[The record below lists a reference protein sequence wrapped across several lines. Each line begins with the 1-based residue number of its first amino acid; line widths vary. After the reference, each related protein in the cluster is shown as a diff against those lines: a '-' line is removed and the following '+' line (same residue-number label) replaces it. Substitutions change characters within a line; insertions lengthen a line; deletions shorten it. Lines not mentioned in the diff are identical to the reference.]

1 MADSFGVDKFY
12 LVGVSAGGT
21 YAWAAAS
28 MLSARVRG
36 VLLLSSAGPRGAS
49 LLPSSVSWL
58 ISMDKIC
65 IAVAAMELTCLC
77 QWI

>member
-1 MADSFGVDKFY
+1 MADSFGVGKFY

-36 VLLLSSAGPRGAS
+36 VLLLSSAGPRGAAS
-49 LLPSSVSWL
+49 L
-58 ISMDKIC
+58 
-65 IAVAAMELTCLC
+65 
-77 QWI
+77 